1 VFTCTDLSNRRNW
14 KVVLEENRKLVQN
27 INDHPG
33 TEKTQIQT
41 GATEDCNLVPTGK
54 KLTLV
59 REVTEGLYSR
69 EGTPLCRGNLVGRVP
84 DKPVEVLSSVGR
96 GKLLLFPVEEGE

>member
-1 VFTCTDLSNRRNW
+1 LKKIGSFPKR
-14 KVVLEENRKLVQN
+14 
-27 INDHPG
+27 INGHPG

-41 GATEDCNLVPTGK
+41 GAIEGHDLVLTGK

-59 REVTEGLYSR
+59 RGGHRGTVYR
-69 EGTPLCRGNLVGRVP
+69 EGTPLCRGNLVGKVP

-96 GKLLLFPVEEGE
+96 GKLLLFPVE

>member
-1 VFTCTDLSNRRNW
+1 MKDKRNW
-14 KVVLEENRKLVQN
+14 KVVLEENRKLVQR

-41 GATEDCNLVPTGK
+41 GAIEDCSLVPTGK
-54 KLTLV
+54 KPTLV

-69 EGTPLCRGNLVGRVP
+69 EGTPCVEEILVGRVP